1 MTYQPRTHELGLFSA
16 ARHGSSHRPQ
26 PRDTRGRFV
35 RVRYSAER
43 LKILAT
49 ARAMRARLGLSPS
62 PWLSPF
68 GGEQER

>member
-1 MTYQPRTHELGLFSA
+1 MVYQPRTHELGLVRA
-16 ARHGSSHRPQ
+16 DGSRKQ
-26 PRDTRGRFV
+26 PRDQRGRFV

-49 ARAMRARLGLSPS
+49 ARKMREDMGLPPS

-68 GGEQER
+68 GGDE

>member
-1 MTYQPRTHELGLFSA
+1 MTYQPRTHELGLFSSEGK
-16 ARHGSSHRPQ
+16 RTQ

-49 ARAMRARLGLSPS
+49 ARQMLEDMGRVPN

-68 GGEQER
+68 GGDE

>member
-1 MTYQPRTHELGLFSA
+1 MTYEPRTHELGLFSA
-16 ARHGSSHRPQ
+16 GGHRPQ
-26 PRDTRGRFV
+26 PRDARGRFV

-49 ARAMRARLGLSPS
+49 ARKMREDMGLPPS

-68 GGEQER
+68 GGDE